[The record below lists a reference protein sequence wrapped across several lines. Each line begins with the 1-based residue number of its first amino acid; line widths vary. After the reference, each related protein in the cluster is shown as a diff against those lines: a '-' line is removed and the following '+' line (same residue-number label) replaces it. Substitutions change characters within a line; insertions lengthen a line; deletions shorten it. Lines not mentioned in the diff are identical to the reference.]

1 MQSKRIQ
8 KKPSE
13 KKGKASGAGKTGPNP
28 NKKGK
33 IKMNTEITTAK
44 YDDLKFKLYCMVNT
58 ERRNNL
64 TARLM
69 KSVSDNNIKE
79 FILVK
84 QAITEELKNEKAGV
98 SEERFDKLSAKINK
112 IKDEFK
118 RYHLQTRL
126 EESFLYDN
134 TDWFNSVAKDTEET
148 IIKEK

>member
-1 MQSKRIQ
+1 
-8 KKPSE
+8 
-13 KKGKASGAGKTGPNP
+13 
-28 NKKGK
+28 
-33 IKMNTEITTAK
+33 MNTEITTAK
-44 YDDLKFKLYCMVNT
+44 YDDLKFKLYCRANT

-64 TARLM
+64 TARLR

-98 SEERFDKLSAKINK
+98 SEERFDKLSAKIDK
-112 IKDEFK
+112 ITDEFK

-148 IIKEK
+148 IIKER

>member
-1 MQSKRIQ
+1 
-8 KKPSE
+8 
-13 KKGKASGAGKTGPNP
+13 
-28 NKKGK
+28 
-33 IKMNTEITTAK
+33 MNTEITTAK
-44 YDDLKFKLYCMVNT
+44 CNDLKFKLYCMANT
-58 ERRNNL
+58 ERRNQL
-64 TARLM
+64 TARLR

-98 SEERFDKLSAKINK
+98 SEERFDTLSAKIDK

-134 TDWFNSVAKDTEET
+134 PDWFNSVVRDTNKALKERQNKLWT
-148 IIKEK
+148 ISRMKGITSYSRKGKAR

>member
-1 MQSKRIQ
+1 
-8 KKPSE
+8 
-13 KKGKASGAGKTGPNP
+13 
-28 NKKGK
+28 
-33 IKMNTEITTAK
+33 MNTEITTAK
-44 YDDLKFKLYCMVNT
+44 CNDLKFKLYCMANT
-58 ERRNNL
+58 ERRNHL

-98 SEERFDKLSAKINK
+98 SEERFDKLSTKIGK

-118 RYHLQTRL
+118 RYHLQTQL

-134 TDWFNSVAKDTEET
+134 DDWFNSVEQDTN
-148 IIKEK
+148 KELKER

>member
-1 MQSKRIQ
+1 
-8 KKPSE
+8 
-13 KKGKASGAGKTGPNP
+13 
-28 NKKGK
+28 
-33 IKMNTEITTAK
+33 MNIEITTAK
-44 YDDLKFKLYCMVNT
+44 YDDLKFKLYCRANT

-98 SEERFDKLSAKINK
+98 SEERFDKLSTKIDK

-126 EESFLYDN
+126 EESFLYDS
-134 TDWFNSVAKDTEET
+134 TDWFNSVEQDTN
-148 IIKEK
+148 KELKER

>member
-1 MQSKRIQ
+1 MQSKRIR
-8 KKPSE
+8 KRLSV
-13 KKGKASGAGKTGPNP
+13 KKGKTSGAGKTAPNP

-44 YDDLKFKLYCMVNT
+44 YDDLKFKLYCRANT

-64 TARLM
+64 TARLK

-98 SEERFDKLSAKINK
+98 SEERFDKLSAKIDK

-134 TDWFNSVAKDTEET
+134 DDWFNLVAKDTN
-148 IIKEK
+148 KELKER

>member
-1 MQSKRIQ
+1 
-8 KKPSE
+8 
-13 KKGKASGAGKTGPNP
+13 
-28 NKKGK
+28 
-33 IKMNTEITTAK
+33 MNTEITMAK
-44 YDDLKFKLYCMVNT
+44 CDDLKFKLYCRANT
-58 ERRNNL
+58 ERRNRL
-64 TARLM
+64 TARLR
-69 KSVSDNNIKE
+69 KSVSDNDIKE

-98 SEERFDKLSAKINK
+98 SEERFDKLSIKINK

>member
-1 MQSKRIQ
+1 
-8 KKPSE
+8 
-13 KKGKASGAGKTGPNP
+13 
-28 NKKGK
+28 
-33 IKMNTEITTAK
+33 MNTEITTAK
-44 YDDLKFKLYCMVNT
+44 YDDLKFKLYCRANT
-58 ERRNNL
+58 ERRNHL
-64 TARLM
+64 TARLR

-98 SEERFDKLSAKINK
+98 SEERFDKLSTKIDK

-134 TDWFNSVAKDTEET
+134 TDWFNSVEQDTN
-148 IIKEK
+148 KELKER

>member
-1 MQSKRIQ
+1 
-8 KKPSE
+8 
-13 KKGKASGAGKTGPNP
+13 
-28 NKKGK
+28 
-33 IKMNTEITTAK
+33 MNTEITTAK
-44 YDDLKFKLYCMVNT
+44 YDDLKFKLYCRANT

-69 KSVSDNNIKE
+69 KSISDNNIKE
-79 FILVK
+79 FIAIK

-134 TDWFNSVAKDTEET
+134 TDWFNSVEQDTN
-148 IIKEK
+148 KELKER

>member
-1 MQSKRIQ
+1 MI
-8 KKPSE
+8 
-13 KKGKASGAGKTGPNP
+13 
-28 NKKGK
+28 
-33 IKMNTEITTAK
+33 TEITTAK
-44 YDDLKFKLYCMVNT
+44 CDDLKFKLYCRANT

-69 KSVSDNNIKE
+69 KSVSDNDIKE

-84 QAITEELKNEKAGV
+84 QAITEELKNEKTGV
-98 SEERFDKLSAKINK
+98 SEERFDNLSAKIDK

-118 RYHLQTRL
+118 RYHLQTQL

>member
-1 MQSKRIQ
+1 
-8 KKPSE
+8 
-13 KKGKASGAGKTGPNP
+13 
-28 NKKGK
+28 
-33 IKMNTEITTAK
+33 MNTEITTAK
-44 YDDLKFKLYCMVNT
+44 CDDLKFKLYCRANT

-79 FILVK
+79 FILVQ

-98 SEERFDKLSAKINK
+98 SEERFDKLSTKIDK

-126 EESFLYDN
+126 EESFLYDS

>member
-1 MQSKRIQ
+1 MI
-8 KKPSE
+8 
-13 KKGKASGAGKTGPNP
+13 
-28 NKKGK
+28 
-33 IKMNTEITTAK
+33 TEITTAK
-44 YDDLKFKLYCMVNT
+44 YDDLKFKLYCMANT
-58 ERRNNL
+58 ERRNHL

-69 KSVSDNNIKE
+69 KSISDNNIKE

-98 SEERFDKLSAKINK
+98 SEERFDKLSAKIDK

-134 TDWFNSVAKDTEET
+134 TDWFNSVEQDTN
-148 IIKEK
+148 KELKERVK

>member
-1 MQSKRIQ
+1 MI
-8 KKPSE
+8 
-13 KKGKASGAGKTGPNP
+13 
-28 NKKGK
+28 
-33 IKMNTEITTAK
+33 TEITTAK
-44 YDDLKFKLYCMVNT
+44 YDDLKFKLYCRANT
-58 ERRNNL
+58 ERRNQL

-98 SEERFDKLSAKINK
+98 SEEMFDKLSAKIGK

-134 TDWFNSVAKDTEET
+134 DDWFNLVAKDTN
-148 IIKEK
+148 KELKER

>member
-1 MQSKRIQ
+1 
-8 KKPSE
+8 
-13 KKGKASGAGKTGPNP
+13 
-28 NKKGK
+28 
-33 IKMNTEITTAK
+33 MNTEITTAK
-44 YDDLKFKLYCMVNT
+44 YDDLKFKLYCRANT
-58 ERRNNL
+58 ERRNHL
-64 TARLM
+64 TARLR
-69 KSVSDNNIKE
+69 KSVSDNDIKE

-148 IIKEK
+148 IRKER

>member
-1 MQSKRIQ
+1 
-8 KKPSE
+8 
-13 KKGKASGAGKTGPNP
+13 
-28 NKKGK
+28 
-33 IKMNTEITTAK
+33 MNTEITTAK
-44 YDDLKFKLYCMVNT
+44 YDDLKFKLYCRANT

-64 TARLM
+64 TARLR

-98 SEERFDKLSAKINK
+98 SEERFDKLSAKIDK

-134 TDWFNSVAKDTEET
+134 SEWFNSVAKDTEET